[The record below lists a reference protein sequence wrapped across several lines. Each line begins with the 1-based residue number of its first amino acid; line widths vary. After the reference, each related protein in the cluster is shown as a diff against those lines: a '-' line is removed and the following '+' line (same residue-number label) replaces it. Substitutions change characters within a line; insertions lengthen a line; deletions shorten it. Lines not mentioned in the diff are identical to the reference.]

1 MAASAAFPRLGA
13 LARRLATVSNGPLA
27 APAGTVQAV
36 GANQVRVAGL
46 SGKARLGDMI
56 EIGGAEPVLCEAGRI
71 ESGHVQCQPFHR
83 AGALRNGAAA
93 LLLGPLTVA
102 PSLAW
107 KGRIVDG
114 FGAPLDGGGPVAPGD
129 TALSPYRP
137 APDALSRASAGGF
150 ARTGV
155 NAVDLFTPL
164 CHGQRI
170 GVFGAAGSG
179 KSSLLGS
186 LMLAPGFDSIVVG
199 LIGERGREVR
209 DFFEGHSSARRGD
222 TIVVASTC
230 DESAAARVLAA
241 NTAMLAAEYLRDRG
255 ENVLL
260 VIDSVTRFAHA
271 VRENSLA
278 SGDLPVVRGHTASL
292 YGALSALMERAG
304 PGPKGKGAVTAIF
317 SVLVDGDDPNEP
329 VSDAVRGILDG
340 HVMLDRAI
348 ARSGRYPAINVL
360 ESISRL
366 AGRAHSPEQAALVA
380 RARRLLALFE
390 EVEEMRQLGGY
401 TPGVDAASDQS
412 RVVGPQICQLITQS
426 GGLDGDPFQ
435 RLREIVGD

>member
-1 MAASAAFPRLGA
+1 
-13 LARRLATVSNGPLA
+13 
-27 APAGTVQAV
+27 
-36 GANQVRVAGL
+36 
-46 SGKARLGDMI
+46 
-56 EIGGAEPVLCEAGRI
+56 
-71 ESGHVQCQPFHR
+71 
-83 AGALRNGAAA
+83 LRNGAPA
-93 LLLGPLTVA
+93 LLLGPLTVS
-102 PSLAW
+102 PSPAW
-107 KGRIVDG
+107 KGRIIDG
-114 FGAPLDGGGPVAPGD
+114 FGAPLDGGGPVAAGD
-129 TALSPYRP
+129 SALSPYRA
-137 APDALSRASAGGF
+137 APDALSRSSAGGF

-179 KSSLLGS
+179 KSSLLAS

-209 DFFEGHSSARRGD
+209 DFFDGHSSQRRGD

-292 YGALSALMERAG
+292 YGALSSLMERAG
-304 PGPKGKGAVTAIF
+304 PGPKGTGSVTAIF

-348 ARSGRYPAINVL
+348 ARAGRYPAINVL

-366 AGRAHSPEQAALVA
+366 SGRAHSSEQAALVA
-380 RARRLLALFE
+380 RARRVLALYE

-401 TPGVDAASDQS
+401 TPGVDAACDQS
-412 RVVGPQICQLITQS
+412 RIVGPKIYELITQS
-426 GGLDGDPFQ
+426 GGLDGDPFR

>member
-1 MAASAAFPRLGA
+1 MAAAAAFPRLGA

-56 EIGGAEPVLCEAGRI
+56 EIGGAGAVLCEAGRI

-83 AGALRNGAAA
+83 AGALRNCAPA

-102 PSLAW
+102 PSSAW
-107 KGRIVDG
+107 KGRIIDG
-114 FGAPLDGGGPVAPGD
+114 FGSPLDGGGPVAPGD

-155 NAVDLFTPL
+155 TAVDLFTPL

-209 DFFEGHSSARRGD
+209 DFFEGHSSDRRGD

-304 PGPKGKGAVTAIF
+304 PGPKGKGSVTAIF

-340 HVMLDRAI
+340 HIMLDRAI
-348 ARSGRYPAINVL
+348 ARAGRYPAINVL

-366 AGRAHSPEQAALVA
+366 AGRAHSPEQTALVA

-426 GGLDGDPFQ
+426 GGIDGDPFQ

>member
-1 MAASAAFPRLGA
+1 VRFPGLAAFAQKAASL
-13 LARRLATVSNGPLA
+13 SDWPLA
-27 APAGTVQAV
+27 APAGRVRAV
-36 GANQVRVAGL
+36 GSNAVRIEGL
-46 SGKARLGDMI
+46 SHRARLGDMI
-56 EIGGAEPVLCEAGRI
+56 EVCGEQSVLCEAGRI
-71 ESGHVQCQPFHR
+71 EQDYVQCQPF
-83 AGALRNGAAA
+83 NGAAA
-93 LLLGPLTVA
+93 LRANSPALLLGPIRVA
-102 PSLAW
+102 PSLSW

-114 FGAPLDGGGPVAPGD
+114 FGSALDGGGPVMQGGAK
-129 TALSPYRP
+129 LSPYRS
-137 APDALSRASAGGF
+137 APDALSRESAGGF

-209 DFFEGHSSARRGD
+209 DFFEGHSSDRRKD

-230 DESAAARVLAA
+230 DESAAARILAA
-241 NTAMLAAEYLRDRG
+241 NTAMLAAEFLRDCG

-260 VIDSVTRFAHA
+260 VLDSVTRFAHA

-292 YGALSALMERAG
+292 YGSLSALMERAG
-304 PGPKGKGAVTAIF
+304 PGPRGTGSVTAIF

-340 HVMLDRAI
+340 HIMLDRSI
-348 ARSGRYPAINVL
+348 ARAGRYPAINVL
-360 ESISRL
+360 ESLSRL
-366 AGRAHSPEQAALVA
+366 SGRAHTPQQAALVA
-380 RARRLLALFE
+380 RARQVLATYE
-390 EVEEMRQLGGY
+390 QVEEMRQLGGY
-401 TPGVDAASDQS
+401 TPGIDAASDQS
-412 RVVGPQICQLITQS
+412 RITGPQIYQLITQS
-426 GGLDGDPFQ
+426 KTPDANPFE
-435 RLREIVGD
+435 RLQEIVGS

>member
-114 FGAPLDGGGPVAPGD
+114 FGAPLDGG
-129 TALSPYRP
+129 RP

-340 HVMLDRAI
+340 HIMLDRAI